1 MKLFSILK
9 KNTLILFSFN
19 LFLEYLAKYSKDFA
33 YFSSVSA
40 QILKSNLAAMEQ
52 QIVNLE
58 RDIKK
63 FPQTEDQHDKFV
75 EKMTISF
82 I

>member
-1 MKLFSILK
+1 MQ
-9 KNTLILFSFN
+9 FSFS
-19 LFLEYLAKYSKDFA
+19 LFLEYLVTYPKGFA
-33 YFSSVSA
+33 YCSSVSA

-52 QIVNLE
+52 QIVHLE
-58 RDIKK
+58 RDLKK
-63 FPQTEDQHDKFV
+63 FPQTENQHDKFV